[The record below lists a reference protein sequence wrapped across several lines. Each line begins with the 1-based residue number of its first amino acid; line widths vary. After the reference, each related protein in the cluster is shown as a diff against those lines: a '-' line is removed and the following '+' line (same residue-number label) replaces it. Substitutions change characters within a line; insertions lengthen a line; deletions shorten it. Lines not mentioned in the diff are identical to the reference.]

1 MISPLAIEPK
11 ILSVDFPVMFGV
23 FLLLVLLLTMLRPR
37 LYLGRWRGLTL
48 LAGYALFTFSLFI
61 RG

>member
-1 MISPLAIEPK
+1 
-11 ILSVDFPVMFGV
+11 MFGV